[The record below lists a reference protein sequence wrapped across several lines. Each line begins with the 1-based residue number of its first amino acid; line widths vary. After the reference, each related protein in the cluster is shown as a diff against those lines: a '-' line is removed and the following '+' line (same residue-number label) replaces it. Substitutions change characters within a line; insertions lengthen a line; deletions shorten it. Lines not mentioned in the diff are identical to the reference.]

1 MKIAIGLL
9 AAALVTMSA
18 RATAQPHSDT
28 LIIMTVP
35 LKHLSAKDA
44 VQLLQP
50 FVTSPAYANSPG
62 GGVFPVPGGMAITI
76 REKVT
81 NYARMLQMLR
91 EYDRSPAVVAFTF
104 QLIIADN
111 SGKRDPDIAS
121 LDTLLRSVLKYTGY
135 RLVGV
140 GVMRSGEA
148 AYAKETITA
157 DDQKFILVM
166 SVNDIRTAAAESS
179 VKLSVTLQRDRGMIV
194 SDKALYDELLS
205 TGVTVPIGQTV
216 VLGSAS
222 LDAKRAII
230 LTVRPQLVSAGASAR
245 ED

>member
-1 MKIAIGLL
+1 MRIFPLAL
-9 AAALVTMSA
+9 AAVLFVVSSA
-18 RATAQPHSDT
+18 RAQTSSDT
-28 LIIMTVP
+28 IITMTVP

-50 FVTSPAYANSPG
+50 FVTSPVYANSPG
-62 GGVFPVPGGMAITI
+62 GGVFPLPGGTAITI
-76 REKVT
+76 REKVS
-81 NYARMLQMLR
+81 NYGRMLQLLR
-91 EYDRSPAVVAFTF
+91 EYDRSAATVAFTF

-121 LDTLLRSVLKYTGY
+121 LDTVLRSVLRYTGY

-140 GVMRSGEA
+140 GVMRSGESSFA
-148 AYAKETITA
+148 RETITA
-157 DDQKFILVM
+157 DDQKFTLLM
-166 SVNDIRTAAAESS
+166 SVADIRTSGADAS
-179 VKLSVTLQRDRGMIV
+179 VKLNVSLQRDKGMMI
-194 SDKALYDELLS
+194 SDNQVHEEMLS

-230 LTVRPQLVSAGASAR
+230 LTVRPQLVGPASTGK